1 MAPLPQQLR
10 SGRPAQRKQRGA
22 VKCPPVALRSL
33 PALTCPQDERERKKG
48 PFKGAGA
55 GRDFAGS
62 SPRIGLWPRG
72 RGSRRAAPGV
82 IMRESDCERSGASI
96 WVELPRAQPESG
108 QFFKLGI
115 SRSGPKPSINPFP
128 APTPKHLQ
136 IPSRLLKGQVS
147 STRFVSFKKKKI
159 FFNSVPLSDPK
170 SPRGSFS
177 QS

>member
-159 FFNSVPLSDPK
+159 FF
-170 SPRGSFS
+170 
-177 QS
+177 